1 MKTVGIIAEYNPFH
15 NGHAYQIAKA
25 KEITGADYCIVV
37 MSGNFVQRGIP
48 AMMDKSLRTKAALQN
63 GADLVIELPV
73 YYATGSA
80 EYFASGAIALLD
92 KLGVTDTIC
101 FGSECGNIQALSELA
116 TALLTESEEFKDAL
130 KKQLKI
136 GHSYPQARNNALAI
150 TSPQLTEHLN
160 VMQSPNNILGIEYIK
175 ALDKRSSSIVPHT
188 ITRTGGGYHSES
200 LHATYSSALAI
211 RQSITIKKDLSF
223 IKEQVPSSVYEL
235 MKQEYRKTFPILP
248 EDIATLLPYKLM
260 LEQEKGFT
268 EYLDVDSDFSD
279 RINKLLSSYTDYVSF
294 CEELKS
300 KNMTYTRVTRNL
312 LHILLNIY
320 QKDMKLFCEDDYV
333 YYARMLG
340 FRKDATPLL
349 SAIKENSSIP
359 LFSKLADSSQY
370 ITSENGKKMLQKDI
384 QANHIYSLLIQQKF
398 NQQIRN
404 EYKTQVIIE

>member
-349 SAIKENSSIP
+349 SAIKDNSSIP

>member
-260 LEQEKGFT
+260 LEQEKSFT

>member
-300 KNMTYTRVTRNL
+300 KNMTYTRVARNL